1 MKKIFTILALSC
13 VAHGSAVA
21 EGWPAEYGGVMLQGF
36 YWDSYSD
43 SRWTNLTSQADEL
56 SAYFDLIWV
65 PNSAKSAGSPTMGY
79 MPIYWFSN
87 HNSSF
92 GSATE
97 LSAMIK
103 AFKSR
108 GTGIIA
114 DVVVNHRVGVS
125 GWCDFP
131 DEKWNGITYHIGLEG
146 ICSNDEMANAS
157 GQPKPTGARDTG
169 ENFDGARDLDHTNAN
184 VQNVVK
190 NYCKFLLDEL
200 GYAGFRY
207 DMVKGYGGQ
216 YTKLYNQY
224 SKPQFSVGEYFDGS
238 YDACAAWIEATGRE
252 SAAFDFPAK
261 FAINSAFSSGDMSQ
275 LVWKANYVTP
285 QPAGLIHYGYP
296 QYAIT
301 FVDNHDTARDHNKF
315 NGNVVAAN
323 AFILLSP
330 GTPCVFLSHWK
341 EHKAEIKKLIAIRKG
356 AGITNTSTV
365 KVLTTN
371 SSCYMAEITGSKGIV
386 VVKIGNGLESPA
398 GYNAGDIKTSGTGYC
413 VWSKINIPMDLEN
426 GNGGGDTPP
435 QVEMPTKM
443 YLMGHLP
450 QGAWLTNVGVEM
462 KRNGN
467 SFVASNVTISASPDA
482 PAYGYFSFVTALGS
496 TGSTNEWDAVVNA
509 SDRYGATSKDLRIT
523 VGQSVG
529 VRRFMADV
537 DASMAY
543 SWSIAPGT
551 YDFEVNFEDNTL
563 RVSKAG
569 QGVEDIRLDETP
581 DTVRFYNLQGVE
593 VSTPLAPGIY
603 LRQCGDTT
611 TKVLVR

>member
-1 MKKIFTILALSC
+1 MKKVLTVLALSC
-13 VAHGSAVA
+13 IAHGSAMA

-79 MPIYWFSN
+79 MPIYWFTN

-97 LSAMIK
+97 LSTMIK

-114 DVVVNHRVGVS
+114 DVVVNHRVGVN
-125 GWCDFP
+125 GWYDFP
-131 DEKWNGITYHIGLEG
+131 DEKWNGVTYHIGLEG
-146 ICSNDEMANAS
+146 ICSNDEMANTS

-184 VQNVVK
+184 VQNAVK
-190 NYCKFLLDEL
+190 NYCKFLIDEL
-200 GYAGFRY
+200 GYEGFRY
-207 DMVKGYGGQ
+207 DMVKGYSGQ

-224 SKPQFSVGEYFDGS
+224 SKPRFSVGEYFDGS
-238 YDACAAWIEATGRE
+238 YDACAAWIESTGRE
-252 SAAFDFPAK
+252 SAVFDFPAK

-296 QYAIT
+296 QYAVT
-301 FVDNHDTARDHNKF
+301 FIDNHDTARDHNKF

-356 AGITNTSTV
+356 AGITNTSAV

-371 SSCYMAEITGSKGIV
+371 SGCYMAEITGSKGAV
-386 VVKIGNGLESPA
+386 VVKIGNGMESPA
-398 GYNAGDIKTSGTGYC
+398 GYSNSDIKTSGTGYC
-413 VWSKINIPMDLEN
+413 VWSKINMPLDL
-426 GNGGGDTPP
+426 GNVGSGGDTPIT
-435 QVEMPTKM
+435 VEMPSKM

-450 QGAWLTNVGVEM
+450 QGAWATNVGVEL
-462 KRNGN
+462 KREDN
-467 SFVASNVTISASPDA
+467 SFVASNVTISESSDVPG
-482 PAYGYFSFVTALGS
+482 YGFFSFVTALGS
-496 TGSTNEWDAVVNA
+496 TGSTSEWDAVVNA
-509 SDRYGATSKDLRIT
+509 SDRYGASSKDLRIIP
-523 VGQSVG
+523 GQKVE
-529 VRRFMADV
+529 VRQFIANV

-543 SWSIAPGT
+543 SWAIAPGT
-551 YDFEVNFEDNTL
+551 YDVEVNFENKTLCMTKSEQSVDEIPEVDN
-563 RVSKAG
+563 
-569 QGVEDIRLDETP
+569 DTP
-581 DTVRFYNLQGVE
+581 VHYYNLQGVE
-593 VSTPLAPGIY
+593 VSTPLAPGLYIR
-603 LRQCGDTT
+603 LCGTAT
-611 TKVLVR
+611 TKVIVR